1 MHKNDGLDFKKRL
14 LWDSN
19 PGPRLQSYTH
29 SKGGGSGGK
38 EGRRGGKGGAR
49 GRGWLLVV
57 EIGEGREV
65 RQRGWGEEER
75 KTRNTST
82 TPCPAR
88 RRRGQRGRRPLP
100 PP

>member
-1 MHKNDGLDFKKRL
+1 MSANI
-14 LWDSN
+14 
-19 PGPRLQSYTH
+19 
-29 SKGGGSGGK
+29 GGGSGGE

-49 GRGWLLVV
+49 GRGWLLVL

-65 RQRGWGEEER
+65 RQRGWGKEER

-100 PP
+100 PPLSTFVALFKFRFIDRVK